1 MLDPCHRDDTIGDTL
16 MADKVTDG
24 AAKAVSRR
32 SPRGNI
38 AAYKHLNTGNIQPL
52 PFPDLLLV
60 KLRFPFATA
69 HACETTFC
77 FWQFVVVSGVR
88 ARQTIVTVFYEEEGR
103 ELDETNV
110 IRR

>member
-1 MLDPCHRDDTIGDTL
+1 MLDPCHRDDTTGDTL

-52 PFPDLLLV
+52 PFLICFWRSFAFRLPLRMRVNQLSASGNLLLSLESARV
-60 KLRFPFATA
+60 KPL
-69 HACETTFC
+69 
-77 FWQFVVVSGVR
+77 
-88 ARQTIVTVFYEEEGR
+88 
-103 ELDETNV
+103 
-110 IRR
+110 